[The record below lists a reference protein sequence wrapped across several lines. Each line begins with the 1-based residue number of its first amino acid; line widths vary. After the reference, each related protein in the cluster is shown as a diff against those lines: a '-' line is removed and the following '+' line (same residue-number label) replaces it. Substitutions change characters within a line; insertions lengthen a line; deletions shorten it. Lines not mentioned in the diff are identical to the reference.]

1 MSRPSS
7 RQPKPV
13 ATRPRRLTA
22 VIDVGASAI
31 RMDIAEFGGEQDVR
45 VLDSL
50 ARSVSLGRDTF
61 TTGKITPETTE
72 ACVGILRDF
81 RQVAQEYAGAA
92 AAPISIR
99 AVGTSALREAENHET
114 FLDRVFI
121 ATGIHI
127 EPIEEPEVHRLT
139 YMALHHL
146 LGDQPFMKRGDV
158 LMVEVG
164 GGGTKVLLIQDGFV
178 TCSETFRLGSLR
190 VREALEADEESE
202 AQPEEALGRQIERT
216 LDQIRRTVPV
226 KRVPH
231 LVAVVGDL
239 PGALMSALGGGD
251 AGAGRPFVRSLDARE
266 FVRTGSIAKKSES
279 ELVRDYALSP
289 REAAAAGPALTTYVS
304 LAREFRV
311 KTVSLARVD
320 LRLGLL
326 FNEVMRGAWTSHFSE
341 QIIRSALA
349 LGAKY
354 GFDKPHALHVTDLAV
369 RLFREMAADHN
380 LEPRHEILLRV
391 AGILHD
397 IGVFVSSR
405 SHHKHSAYLIA
416 SSELFGLTTRD
427 TTLIALVARYHRRSP
442 PAPSH
447 PDFVRLN
454 REDRALVLQLSAI
467 LRVADSLD
475 RSHAQRIRIAGFLR
489 SGDELSLGVEDVGD
503 LSLERVALE
512 TKGGLFETVYG
523 LWVTLRPTVMPG
535 IR

>member
-1 MSRPSS
+1 MSAASAR
-7 RQPKPV
+7 RAKPV
-13 ATRPRRLTA
+13 AVRPPRLIA

-31 RMDIAEFGGEQDVR
+31 RMDIAELGGPEDVR
-45 VLDSL
+45 ILDSL
-50 ARSVSLGRDTF
+50 ARSASLGRDTF
-61 TTGKITPETTE
+61 NAGRIEPETTE

-81 RQVAQEYAGAA
+81 RQAAEEYAGETGS
-92 AAPISIR
+92 PISIR
-99 AVGTSALREAENHET
+99 AVGTSALREAENRDA

-121 ATGIHI
+121 ATGIHV

-139 YMALHHL
+139 YMALHRL
-146 LGDQPFMKRGDV
+146 MGDQPFMKRGDV
-158 LMVEVG
+158 LVAEVG
-164 GGGTKVLLIQDGFV
+164 GGGTKMLLIQDGFV

-190 VREALEADEESE
+190 VREALETDDESE
-202 AQPEEALGRQIERT
+202 AHTEEALGRQIERT

-226 KRVPH
+226 KRAPH
-231 LVAVVGDL
+231 LVAVLGDL
-239 PGALMSALGGGD
+239 PATLMSALGAGP
-251 AGAGRPFVRSLDARE
+251 AGAGRPFVGALDVKTFMRARE
-266 FVRTGSIAKKSES
+266 IAEKSES
-279 ELVRDYALSP
+279 ELVRDYGLSP
-289 REAAAAGPALTTYVS
+289 REAAAAGPALMTYVS

-326 FNEVMRGAWTSHFSE
+326 FNEVMRGAWTAHFSE

-354 GFDKPHALHVTDLAV
+354 AFDKPHALHVTELAV
-369 RLFREMAADHN
+369 RLLREVASDHN

-397 IGVFVSSR
+397 IGAFVSSR
-405 SHHKHSAYLIA
+405 SHHKHSSYLIA

-427 TTLIALVARYHRRSP
+427 TALIALVARYHRRSP

-447 PDFVRLN
+447 PEFVRLD
-454 REDRALVLQLSAI
+454 REDRALVLQLSAV
-467 LRVADSLD
+467 LRVADALD
-475 RSHAQRIRIAGFLR
+475 RSHSQRIRIAGFLR
-489 SGDELSLGVEDVGD
+489 TGDELSLGVEDVGD

-523 LWVTLRPTVMPG
+523 MRVTLRPTVMPG